1 MAHTKGFTII
11 ELIVSIA
18 IFAGMTALVVARY
31 GTFSQSTLL
40 TNMAYDVALLVR
52 TAQTYGLSVKS
63 VQVNNTDVFNR
74 SYGLHFD
81 MSPTQTNKIVFFT
94 DTNSNYIY
102 NSGEEIS
109 TYTLTQG
116 AHISQICLGSDLGSC
131 TQLDQTNTLDI
142 TYKRPNPN
150 AIVYCLSGAA
160 ACTSISSNPI
170 TEPVVLLTLASSNGA
185 YTQTVYI
192 RRNGQ
197 ISVGN

>member
-18 IFAGMTALVVARY
+18 IFAGMTALVIARY

-63 VQVNNTDVFNR
+63 VQVAGTDVFNR

-81 MSPTQTNKIVFFT
+81 MAQTNKIVFFT
-94 DTNSNYIY
+94 DANFNLTY
-102 NSGEEIS
+102 NSGEELS

-116 AHISQICLGSDLGSC
+116 ARISQICLGSDASSC
-131 TQLDQTNTLDI
+131 TPLDPTNTLDV

-150 AIVYCLSGAA
+150 AIVYCLNGVTP
-160 ACTSISSNPI
+160 CTSISTNPI
-170 TEPVVLLTLASSNGA
+170 TLPVVLLTLVSSNGT